1 MENTPEVVAEV
12 PQEVQVSAPEQV
24 VTATPET
31 AEASPDTV
39 KTFTQEEVDAM
50 IGKRLARER
59 RTWERDRVKVASPA
73 PQAAAPAPV
82 SQSQFESVEQY
93 AEALAAQKAEQLL
106 QQRELERQQTAIL
119 ESYHDREEQA
129 RDKYEDFE
137 TVAYNPSLKI
147 TTVMA
152 QTIQAS
158 DVGPDVAYYLGLNPK
173 EADRISRLPPFLQ
186 AKEIGKIEAKVAD
199 SPPVKKPSNAPAPIQ
214 PVAASSSRGPA
225 YDTTDPRSLKT
236 MSTSEWIEA
245 ERQRQIRA
253 YEAKHGR

>member
-1 MENTPEVVAEV
+1 MENTPEVIADT
-12 PQEVQVSAPEQV
+12 PAPEQV
-24 VTATPET
+24 VTAAPAPEATPT
-31 AEASPDTV
+31 TPDEQTTV
-39 KTFTQEEVDAM
+39 KTFTQDEVDAM

-59 RTWERDRVKVASPA
+59 RTWERERTKA
-73 PQAAAPAPV
+73 PEAAPAPTSV
-82 SQSQFESVEQY
+82 SQDQFESVEKY

-106 QQRELERQQTAIL
+106 QQRELERQQAAIL

-137 TVAYNPSLKI
+137 AVAYNPSLKI

-173 EADRISRLPPFLQ
+173 EADRISRLPPILQ
-186 AKEIGKIEAKVAD
+186 AKELGKIEAKVAS

-214 PVAASSSRGPA
+214 PVAARSSSGPA
-225 YDTTDPRSLKT
+225 YDTTDPRSLKS

-253 YEAKHGR
+253 YEAKHGRS

>member
-1 MENTPEVVAEV
+1 MENTPEVVADT
-12 PQEVQVSAPEQV
+12 PAPEQAATAAPAPEV
-24 VTATPET
+24 AAATPEEQT
-31 AEASPDTV
+31 TV

-59 RTWERDRVKVASPA
+59 RAWERDRTRTPE
-73 PQAAAPAPV
+73 PAAPVAAPV
-82 SQSQFESVEQY
+82 SQEQFESVEKY

-106 QQRELERQQTAIL
+106 QQRELERQQAAIL
-119 ESYHDREEQA
+119 ETYHEKEEQA

-137 TVAYNPSLKI
+137 DVAYNPSLKI

-158 DVGPDVAYYLGLNPK
+158 EVGPDVAYYLGLNPK
-173 EADRISRLPPFLQ
+173 EADRISRLSPFLQ

-214 PVAASSSRGPA
+214 PVATGSSRGPA

-236 MSTSEWIEA
+236 MSTSEWIAA

-253 YEAKHGR
+253 WEAKNGR

>member
-1 MENTPEVVAEV
+1 MENTPEVVAAAPEA
-12 PQEVQVSAPEQV
+12 PAPAPEQV
-24 VTATPET
+24 VTATPDT
-31 AEASPDTV
+31 AEASPETI
-39 KTFTQEEVDAM
+39 KTFTQDEVDAM

-59 RTWERDRVKVASPA
+59 RTWERERTKSVAPE
-73 PQAAAPAPV
+73 AAPVAPV
-82 SQSQFESVEQY
+82 SQDQFESVEKY

-119 ESYHDREEQA
+119 ESYHDKEEQA

-137 TVAYNPSLKI
+137 QVAYNPSLKI

-158 DVGPDVAYYLGLNPK
+158 ETGPEVAYYLGLNPK

-199 SPPVKKPSNAPAPIQ
+199 SPPVRKPSNAPAPIQ
-214 PVAASSSRGPA
+214 PVAARASSGPA
-225 YDTTDPRSLKT
+225 YDTTDPRSLKS
-236 MSTSEWIEA
+236 MSTSEWIAA
-245 ERQRQIRA
+245 ERQRQIRMW
-253 YEAKHGR
+253 EAKNGR

>member
-1 MENTPEVVAEV
+1 MENTPEVVADT
-12 PQEVQVSAPEQV
+12 SAPEQV
-24 VTATPET
+24 ATAAPAPEV
-31 AEASPDTV
+31 AAPAPDEQTTV
-39 KTFTQEEVDAM
+39 KTFTQDEVDAM

-59 RTWERDRVKVASPA
+59 RAWERDRTRTPE
-73 PQAAAPAPV
+73 PAAPVAAPV
-82 SQSQFESVEQY
+82 SQEQFESVEKY

-106 QQRELERQQTAIL
+106 QQRELERQQAAIL
-119 ESYHDREEQA
+119 ETYHEKEEQA

-137 TVAYNPSLKI
+137 DVAYNPSLKI

-173 EADRISRLPPFLQ
+173 EADRISRLSPFLQ

-214 PVAASSSRGPA
+214 PVAARASSGPA

-236 MSTSEWIEA
+236 MSTSEWIAA

-253 YEAKHGR
+253 WEAKHGR